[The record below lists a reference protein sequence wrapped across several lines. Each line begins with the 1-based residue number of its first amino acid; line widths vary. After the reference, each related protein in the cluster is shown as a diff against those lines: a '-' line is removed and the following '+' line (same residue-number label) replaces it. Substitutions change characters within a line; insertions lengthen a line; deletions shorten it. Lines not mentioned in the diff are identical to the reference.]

1 VVSAPA
7 VARPAG
13 GAAHETASRLV
24 RLGAVSYLNAEPSV
38 HGLERAPGFRIERD
52 VPSRVAERL
61 HAGEV
66 DLGLVP
72 SIEYAFGRYAIVPG
86 IAIASRGPVRSVC
99 LFHRGPIEA
108 VRRVA
113 LDTSSRASAGLVK
126 VLLHARLGRERPVE
140 YVPMAPGLTAMLAAA
155 DAALLIGD
163 PALDAESDVARL
175 DLGEE
180 WTRLTGLPF
189 VYAFW
194 AGPQGAVSP
203 AGVRTLQA
211 ALAQG
216 LSALGAIAA
225 RQARG
230 DATRAARYEAY
241 LRDSIIYRLGE
252 AERAGLLEFLRRAH
266 ALGLVPA
273 VPELRFHDEA

>member
-7 VARPAG
+7 VVKPGPSAGDASPAG
-13 GAAHETASRLV
+13 LL

-38 HGLERAPGFRIERD
+38 HGLEREAGFRVERD

-86 IAIASRGPVRSVC
+86 VAIASRGKVRSVC
-99 LFHRGPIEA
+99 LFHRGPLEQ

-113 LDTSSRASAGLVK
+113 VDSSSRASAGLVR
-126 VLLHARLGRERPVE
+126 VLLHARLGRDPE
-140 YVPMAPGLTAMLAAA
+140 YVRMAPGLDAMLGLA

-163 PALDAESDVARL
+163 PALDLESDVERL

-180 WTRLTGLPF
+180 WARLTGLPF

-194 AGPQGAVSP
+194 AGPTGGVSP
-203 AGVRTLQA
+203 AGVTRLQQ
-211 ALAQG
+211 ALASG
-216 LSALGAIAA
+216 LASLGEIAR
-225 RQARG
+225 RQAHG
-230 DATRAARYEAY
+230 DPLRAAKYESY
-241 LRDSIIYRLGE
+241 LRDNIVYRLGE
-252 AERAGLLEFLRRAH
+252 AEQAGLMEFFRRAH
-266 ALGLVPA
+266 ALALVPS
-273 VPELRFHDEA
+273 VPELRFHEQA